1 MMRFLYS
8 RYSTTAGL
16 AVSSSSSGA
25 FRRTARGTSG
35 SLLKQRQLSTAAASA
50 AAAAVTSSVAT
61 SSSSSPPPRRAGRPE
76 EKWCHDGDTTTTT
89 IVHSELLA
97 VFSKG
102 DDDDRGGEC
111 VSINPYELRQH
122 GQDESYHTPASPD
135 FVVYPTSIEHIQGI
149 LAIGRKYRVP
159 IIPFG
164 AGTSVE
170 GHINALLG
178 GISLGTYVLRVMNS
192 KHTVIVHQSIQ
203 PGQHMLT
210 TVTRLLLL
218 SHTHNHDHHYQT

>member
-16 AVSSSSSGA
+16 AVCSSSSSGA
-25 FRRTARGTSG
+25 FRRTARGTAG
-35 SLLKQRQLSTAAASA
+35 SLLQHQQQFSTAAASA
-50 AAAAVTSSVAT
+50 DAAAVTSSVAT
-61 SSSSSPPPRRAGRPE
+61 SSSSSSPPLPRRAGRPE
-76 EKWCHDGDTTTTT
+76 EKWCHDGDTTTRT
-89 IVHSELLA
+89 IIHSELLA
-97 VFSKG
+97 VFSEG
-102 DDDDRGGEC
+102 DDDDRGGEQC

-135 FVVYPTSIEHIQGI
+135 FVVYPKSIEHIQGI

-170 GHINALLG
+170 GHINALRG
-178 GISLGTYVLRVMNS
+178 GISLGTYVRVMNR
-192 KHTVIVHQSIQ
+192 KPASICSQ
-203 PGQHMLT
+203 
-210 TVTRLLLL
+210 R
-218 SHTHNHDHHYQT
+218 S